1 MINSKLHRSLM
12 VGVVHN
18 TDRINQHLDFAQLG
32 GVVDAM
38 LDSFADR
45 DETECLAGTRT
56 DLLQRI
62 VEWALS
68 PSQKLVFWLRGMAGT
83 GKSTISRTVAK
94 APLLKPHLSASF
106 FFKTGEG
113 DRGNA
118 KKFFPTLVR
127 QLILWNPELSPGV
140 KNALDHDPDIAS
152 KSLGEQFEKLPL
164 QPLLSFDQLR
174 RDRDISQDWPSS
186 DDILKLTRISVP
198 LFISAATICRYIG
211 NSKLEPK
218 SRLKGLLE
226 NQANYISKME
236 KTYMP
241 ILTRLL
247 DGQESHELEQQ
258 KLLQEVQD
266 IIGVII
272 LLAAPLSI
280 KALSRFLKKEIDEIS
295 NLLNLFR
302 SVLHIPVDRDQPVRI
317 HHLSFRDFLV
327 TYKTKFQVNE
337 QQKHRDIAGFCF
349 EVMYKQLKKD
359 ICDLKNPNTL
369 AFSPDSQRL
378 VSVFAD
384 NSACLWDTAT
394 GVLQHAFE
402 NEDKGYSNN
411 WLKVFS
417 PNGQLLAS
425 SSSYGTIK
433 VRGTA
438 TGGLQHTLKGD
449 SYNLSSMAFSPDSK
463 ILASGS
469 RDRTIRLWDMTTG
482 TLRHTLRGPTKRV
495 SCIAFSPN
503 GQQLASGSD
512 DNTVR
517 IWDTAIRV
525 SQQTLSEGHSES
537 VKSVVFSP
545 DGQLLASSSYVPL
558 LESSSNDRT
567 VLLWHTAA
575 GKLLHTFESNLSD
588 IYLVAF
594 SPESRFLAVSS
605 SRSIVRIWDTATG
618 VMIGSCIKGKM
629 TELKFSTDLSSST
642 TDITARGI
650 LRWLSNN
657 NQKSSKSM
665 ANIGVRGGLGGQ
677 WVTLQGNEIL
687 WLPSE
692 YRSTCSAVKHRTL
705 ALGHASGRVSFL
717 HFNLN

>member
-1 MINSKLHRSLM
+1 MADFLHDAKRYILKNSS
-12 VGVVHN
+12 
-18 TDRINQHLDFAQLG
+18 
-32 GVVDAM
+32 
-38 LDSFADR
+38 
-45 DETECLAGTRT
+45 
-56 DLLQRI
+56 
-62 VEWALS
+62 
-68 PSQKLVFWLRGMAGT
+68 
-83 GKSTISRTVAK
+83 ISDN
-94 APLLKPHLSASF
+94 APLQIYCSGLIFAPRRSIIRELFKAELRNWIDHLPQVEENWTSDLQTLEGHSGSVRLVSF
-106 FFKTGEG
+106 
-113 DRGNA
+113 
-118 KKFFPTLVR
+118 
-127 QLILWNPELSPGV
+127 SPDG
-140 KNALDHDPDIAS
+140 
-152 KSLGEQFEKLPL
+152 
-164 QPLLSFDQLR
+164 
-174 RDRDISQDWPSS
+174 
-186 DDILKLTRISVP
+186 
-198 LFISAATICRYIG
+198 
-211 NSKLEPK
+211 
-218 SRLKGLLE
+218 
-226 NQANYISKME
+226 
-236 KTYMP
+236 
-241 ILTRLL
+241 RLL
-247 DGQESHELEQQ
+247 ASRSYDSTVRLWDTATGVLQHTLKHQSKES
-258 KLLQEVQD
+258 
-266 IIGVII
+266 
-272 LLAAPLSI
+272 
-280 KALSRFLKKEIDEIS
+280 
-295 NLLNLFR
+295 R
-302 SVLHIPVDRDQPVRI
+302 SV
-317 HHLSFRDFLV
+317 
-327 TYKTKFQVNE
+327 
-337 QQKHRDIAGFCF
+337 
-349 EVMYKQLKKD
+349 
-359 ICDLKNPNTL
+359 

-378 VSVFAD
+378 VSVSAD

-394 GVLQHAFE
+394 GVLQYAFE

-425 SSSYGTIK
+425 SSSYRTIK

-438 TGGLQHTLKGD
+438 TGGLQHTLKGHLD
-449 SYNLSSMAFSPDSK
+449 KLSSMAFSPDSK

-469 RDRTIRLWDMTTG
+469 HDRTIRLWDMTTG
-482 TLRHTLRGPTKRV
+482 TSRHTLRGH
-495 SCIAFSPN
+495 SDGINSIAFSPN

-558 LESSSNDRT
+558 PESSSNDRT
-567 VLLWHTAA
+567 VLLWHTAT

-629 TELKFSTDLSSST
+629 TELKFSTDLSSPT